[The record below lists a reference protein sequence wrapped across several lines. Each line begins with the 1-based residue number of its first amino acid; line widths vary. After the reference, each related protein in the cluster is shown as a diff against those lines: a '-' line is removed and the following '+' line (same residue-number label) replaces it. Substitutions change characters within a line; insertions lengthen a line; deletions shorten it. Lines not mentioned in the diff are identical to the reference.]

1 MLIFYKNY
9 SETEIR
15 MLWLQEILKGSLLNI
30 MCGKHSKNHEI
41 VNALEYNELQLTKN

>member
-1 MLIFYKNY
+1 VLIFYKNY

-30 MCGKHSKNHEI
+30 MRVRHSKKPWNSKYLGI
-41 VNALEYNELQLTKN
+41 